1 MSFTLAIVLGTV
13 ICGCLN
19 SLLTK
24 YQDNQCVGHC
34 NNPDV
39 SKHRLYGQPGI
50 QTLQMFIG
58 EAAIYIVYYCLY
70 KAPWTKRSQYTQIQA
85 QEPSLSQ
92 SMVLAIPSVC
102 DMLATSLMNIGLVY
116 TPVSIYQMTRGA
128 VVLFVAVMSVVFL
141 KRRIRK
147 LEWIAL
153 FVVTLGIAVVGYSGS
168 SGGSATK
175 EDPRLIVLGM
185 SFIIVAVSLQAV
197 QFVVEEKILSH
208 YSFTPLKLVYTE
220 GVSGCIILVLSL
232 VLLHFAARAFQTPS
246 EFAHSKLNLQV
257 ALTETFSSSAILG
270 TSLLVMVCISAF
282 NFCGISLT
290 HHLSATSR
298 STIDSCRTLLVWLVA
313 MCLGWESFRV
323 LQFLGFCIL
332 VFGTLC
338 FNGVLQPEE
347 WEWVPSVLKDKDHSN
362 ERLIDVV
369 DEPIERM

>member
-1 MSFTLAIVLGTV
+1 MSFTFAIVSGTI

-24 YQDNQCVGHC
+24 YQDNQCVAHC
-34 NNPDV
+34 NNPDP
-39 SKHRLYGQPGI
+39 SAHRHYEQPGI

-58 EAAIYIVYYCLY
+58 ESAIYIVYYCLY
-70 KAPWTKRSQYTQIQA
+70 RAPWTKRSQYAQIQT
-85 QEPSLSQ
+85 QEPSFRESV
-92 SMVLAIPSVC
+92 VLAIPSVC
-102 DMLATSLMNIGLVY
+102 DMLATSLMNVGLVY

-128 VVLFVAVMSVVFL
+128 VVLFVAVMSVLFL

-153 FVVTLGIAVVGYSGS
+153 IFVSLGIAVVGYSGS
-168 SGGSATK
+168 SGSTAK
-175 EDPRLIVLGM
+175 EDPRLIFIGM
-185 SFIIVAVSLQAV
+185 SLIIFAVALQAI

-220 GVSGCIILVLSL
+220 GYTGAIILIFTL
-232 VLLHFAARAFQTPS
+232 VILHLVGRASQS
-246 EFAHSKLNLQV
+246 SGEFAHSKLNLQV
-257 ALTETFSSSAILG
+257 ALSETFSSWAIMG
-270 TSLLVMVCISAF
+270 SSLLIMVCISAF

-313 MCLGWESFRV
+313 MSLGWESFRS
-323 LQFLGFCIL
+323 LQFFGFSIL

-347 WEWVPSVLKDKDHSN
+347 WRWVPQILKDEAHRN

-369 DEPIERM
+369 DEPVDRM